1 MKNVTVTLVDDLDQS
16 EASESISF
24 DLDGHEYEIDLNQ
37 VHADELRTM
46 VGKYISVAR
55 RVRASATGRRP
66 RRRTQADREQARR
79 IRTWAVERGLMSSA
93 RGRLPAHVVS
103 EYEATMRVGSAP
115 FRSPGASEPEPAHD
129 GGAARR
135 RPAPRRRPE
144 AGPGPAQES
153 RAPEGMSD
161 LTERERRVLTAI
173 AEYGKP
179 GPGAATT
186 ARGLRSG
193 GLVDRDSQGNWWITE
208 AGKHLMASA

>member
-37 VHADELRTM
+37 AHADELRKM
-46 VGKYISVAR
+46 VGRYIRVAR
-55 RVRASATGRRP
+55 RARVPAAQRRP

-79 IRTWAVERGLMSSA
+79 IRTWAVERGLMASA

-103 EYEATMRVGSAP
+103 EYEAMMRVGSAP
-115 FRSPGASEPEPAHD
+115 FRSPGASGPEPAHD

-135 RPAPRRRPE
+135 RPAPRRRPG
-144 AGPGPAQES
+144 AGAGRAQQTK
-153 RAPEGMSD
+153 APEATSD

-173 AEYGKP
+173 EEYGKP
-179 GPGAATT
+179 GAGAATT
-186 ARGLRSG
+186 ARVLRNR
-193 GLVDRDSQGNWWITE
+193 GLVDRDTQGNWWITE